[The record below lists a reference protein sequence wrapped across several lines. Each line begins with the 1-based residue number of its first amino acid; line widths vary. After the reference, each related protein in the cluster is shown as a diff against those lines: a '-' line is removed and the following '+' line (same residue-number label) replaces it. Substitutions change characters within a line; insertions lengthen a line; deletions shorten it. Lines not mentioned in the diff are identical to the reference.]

1 MKKLS
6 NTAFQF
12 IVGAGIGSGGMIL
25 YLLWRDSLMI
35 SPPGWIAAISSIL
48 LILFIII
55 LVHELGHLIA
65 GFAVGLKFLMIS
77 VGPFKIQKTGESIR
91 PGINRHLNA
100 GGGLT
105 LMIPEHNDPD
115 NSKMFWFI
123 AAGPLANFILGI
135 ITLSIVVMLSGDQT
149 GQTMN
154 YILYLLFTTGYISI
168 ILGLVSIIPSESDA
182 FESDGRQILDMFRGG
197 EKAISKQQLTILSVS
212 ILNGTRPREIDKSL
226 LQAVLSRLDS
236 QSPVQAASARFIEAY
251 HLLDCGKFEDAE
263 RVLDSLIENLEKQKN
278 PMLEGTLFAEKAF
291 ILSAY
296 HNSPK
301 EAVPLL
307 EKARKGYV
315 EKQTLARAEA
325 AYHIACGD
333 IQQGR
338 EMADKGLEDVT
349 KSLDKGGAIFE
360 TELLQILAQGHL
372 PTPVNS

>member
-1 MKKLS
+1 
-6 NTAFQF
+6 
-12 IVGAGIGSGGMIL
+12 
-25 YLLWRDSLMI
+25 MI

-100 GGGLT
+100 SGGLT

-115 NSKMFWFI
+115 KSKMFWFI

-135 ITLSIVVMLSGDQT
+135 ITLSIVVMLSDDQT

-154 YILYLLFTTGYISI
+154 YILYLLFTTGFISI
-168 ILGLVSIIPSESDA
+168 ILGLVSIIPSESHA
-182 FESDGRQILDMFRGG
+182 FESDGRQILDMYRGG

-251 HLLDCGKFEDAE
+251 HLLDCGKYEDAE

-333 IQQGR
+333 IQRGR
-338 EMADKGLEDVT
+338 EIADKGLKDVT

-360 TELLQILAQGHL
+360 TELLQTLAQGHL